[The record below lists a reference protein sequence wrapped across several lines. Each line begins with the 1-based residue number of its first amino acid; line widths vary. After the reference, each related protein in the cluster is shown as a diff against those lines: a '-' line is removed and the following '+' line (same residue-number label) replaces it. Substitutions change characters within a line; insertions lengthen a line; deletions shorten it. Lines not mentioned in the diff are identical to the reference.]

1 MYTLKHMG
9 IRYLNGY
16 LNRTCSR
23 RSIRKKHLKEFEGKT
38 IVIDTSI
45 YMYKFLAQGPLIEN
59 MYLLITTLQHFKIN
73 PVFIFD
79 GRIPDEKIDTV
90 KQRILDKQTAE
101 EEYNKLETKMA
112 DESLSETEKVEI
124 DNELKILKRQ
134 FIKIKSYH
142 FTYVRKLMDMLNVK
156 YIMADQE
163 ADTLCAKLCV
173 SGFAYGCMSDDT
185 DMFVYGCPIVLRDL
199 SLLNQFVV
207 EYDYR
212 NILHELPIE
221 NTDFKDVLMLSQND
235 YNNDESRSLYHTLQ
249 WYDTYKKDMGKS
261 TKSPFVEWLQTNTKY
276 ISSVDSYEKAKQG
289 FHLDSNLN
297 IKIHNMHSNDTPE
310 RDNDLSGLKD
320 MLKNYN
326 FIFIE

>member
-1 MYTLKHMG
+1 MG

-23 RSIRKKHLKEFEGKT
+23 RSIRKIHLKDLTGKT
-38 IVIDTSI
+38 IVVDTSI
-45 YMYKFLAQGPLIEN
+45 YMYKFLAQGALVEN

-79 GRIPDEKIDTV
+79 GKTPVEKIDTV
-90 KQRILDKQTAE
+90 KQRIEDKKIAE
-101 EEYNKLETKMA
+101 EEYNKLQVKMK
-112 DESLSETEKVEI
+112 DDSLTEIEKVEI
-124 DNELKILKRQ
+124 DNELKNLKRQ
-134 FIKIKSYH
+134 FIKIKTYH
-142 FTYVRKLMDMLNVK
+142 FTNVRKLMDELHVK
-156 YIMADQE
+156 YIMAEEE

-199 SLLNQFVV
+199 SLLNQHIT

-212 NILHELPIE
+212 NILNDLPIDSG
-221 NTDFKDVLMLSQND
+221 DFKDVLMLSQND
-235 YNNDESRSLYHTLQ
+235 YNNDESRNLYHTLE
-249 WYDTYKKDMGKS
+249 WYGTYKREPDINV
-261 TKSPFVEWLQTNTKY
+261 PFPEWLSKNTKY
-276 ISSVDSYEKAKQG
+276 ISSIERYERTKHG
-289 FHLDSNLN
+289 FHLDNKLN
-297 IKIHNMHSNDTPE
+297 IDVHNMTKNVMNESE
-310 RDNDLSGLKD
+310 MDNNNTGLKN